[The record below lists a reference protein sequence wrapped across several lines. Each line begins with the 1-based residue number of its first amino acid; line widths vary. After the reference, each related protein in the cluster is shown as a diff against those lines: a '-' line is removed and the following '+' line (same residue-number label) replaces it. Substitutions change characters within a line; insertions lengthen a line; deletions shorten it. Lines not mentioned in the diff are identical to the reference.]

1 MKTERVN
8 SLLAEIVS
16 SQGFINIDQNDVDSF
31 KAYAGHGSNT
41 PGKRSPRLPNGKQ
54 FFEWEFCR
62 EVVNLLYIRLKEYK
76 EFTPIKITPES
87 TDISLSTRVK
97 RINQYCKKYGASN
110 CIMISIHVNAAGNG
124 SWMTGLKI
132 FLK

>member
-1 MKTERVN
+1 MLYI
-8 SLLAEIVS
+8 LLD
-16 SQGFINIDQNDVDSF
+16 N
-31 KAYAGHGSNT
+31 GHGSNT

-87 TDISLSTRVK
+87 TDIPCKINSFVEPNPAMNEAISSGVYDKCKRDSL
-97 RINQYCKKYGASN
+97 A
-110 CIMISIHVNAAGNG
+110 
-124 SWMTGLKI
+124 
-132 FLK
+132 